1 MMSER
6 LENNI
11 SPDDIND
18 YEIPEGLN
26 DLLHEFA
33 VSVLIEKPHS
43 LHDFAADYFTKLRD
57 SKKAKTIPM
66 YIVVDDDDDAG
77 EPEQLRYVARCD
89 VVVMCRGIYSGRVD
103 CLVIPKSFTF
113 HGKTSNETV
122 KSFDKEWSEPH
133 GRAEVG

>member
-33 VSVLIEKPHS
+33 VSVLIEKPNS

-57 SKKAKTIPM
+57 SKRTKTIPM

-77 EPEQLRYVARCD
+77 EPEEIRLVMYMEAGEIGVLYIAVKLNPTIQAGAVLNQLQHLY
-89 VVVMCRGIYSGRVD
+89 
-103 CLVIPKSFTF
+103 P
-113 HGKTSNETV
+113 
-122 KSFDKEWSEPH
+122 
-133 GRAEVG
+133 